1 MGCEEVGDGQFVS
14 GWTKSD
20 SCCQGT
26 ESKPR
31 DSRKEKVNAVLEDLV
46 SRPEDDL
53 GGLLVFSEAKH
64 TEMRGRKRWLY
75 RAQRSSETQC

>member
-1 MGCEEVGDGQFVS
+1 MKSFWVGCEEVGGGQFVS

-20 SCCQGT
+20 NCCRGT

-31 DSRKEKVNAVLEDLV
+31 GSRKEKVNAVLEDLV

-53 GGLLVFSEAKH
+53 GGLLVF
-64 TEMRGRKRWLY
+64 MRPNALR
-75 RAQRSSETQC
+75 